1 MTEPAVHGS
10 RLDDFL
16 GLDAGE
22 WEGFDENVR
31 ETTCV
36 IIKTVSSK
44 KRNNQD

>member
-1 MTEPAVHGS
+1 MTGPAVHGS